1 MLLKT
6 FQVTVLD
13 TVTLF
18 AQELAIAEEKQRKFE
33 QFAAAQGISRPQ
45 DKIGNEAWESIRSK
59 GKLPA
64 SAPHWLERRDTLGRE
79 IYSACLKVPTGG
91 GKTVIGAH
99 AVDRVMDSLYSR
111 RSGLVIWFVPSE
123 AIYTQTLK
131 AFTKPGHPYRL
142 ALENAANGR
151 LKIFDKRSQI
161 SKTDLESCLCVLVV
175 MLQATVREKSDVLR
189 VFRGSG
195 AFHGL
200 FPNVEDQAGND
211 ALRQVVGNLDV
222 LSADEQGIPGVSVR
236 HSLANVLRCQRPLFV
251 IDEGHRAYTE
261 LARQALDDLN
271 PSFVLE
277 LTATPN
283 ANGHQSNVL
292 ASVSGMQLKAAEL
305 IKLPINL
312 TALIGQKWQIAV
324 KRARDI
330 RDDLE
335 KAAKVEQ
342 RHTGRHIRPIVLIRV
357 EQTGARAQGEA
368 TSKRIHV
375 DDVKQYL
382 ISTLRVSESWIRL
395 KTATVNEIADED
407 LLDSSCPVRFILTKD
422 ALREGWDC
430 PFAYVL
436 VVLNAK
442 TGKTAITQMTG
453 RVLRQPFASVANDP
467 KLNESYV
474 VCLTEDVEDS
484 VNAVCAGLEQEGMTD
499 ARAFVKA
506 SVAISNSWLSVKRS
520 PVLKGDFLLPVIAIK
535 SGQAWVPFHPERDL
549 LPHLDW
555 EAISLPD
562 VSKFVPSQDER
573 TSEISVGLR
582 SVNGNLAFTYGVQQV
597 HLMEPA
603 ADAYAPAVEA
613 LRSVIPNSWLARD
626 IIRAAESERGAAG
639 VKPEQFAGDRL
650 NLARF
655 LISQLAPVVDDLL
668 KAKFLQ
674 LCEVGTVQLVACAKT
689 GFGVPVP
696 NSVAV
701 LLSSNDSPLKHAD
714 GSRLAKNA
722 FSATYK
728 SEVNDLE
735 QRALRFIDA
744 SPAISWWWRVPVR
757 GPWGLQGWRRDA
769 VYPDFVAFAHI
780 EEKDYL
786 LAIETKGAHLAGN
799 DDTKYKSALLEALQS
814 NYQGITREVTKGKPA
829 PAKVAAS
836 FKGLLLVQLPNQ
848 QTNLAEHLPPPA
860 APAPKAQVRG
870 SGGTRR
876 RLSGLTGRKS

>member
-18 AQELAIAEEKQRKFE
+18 AQSLATAQQSQQKFE
-33 QFAAAQGISRPQ
+33 QFAAAQGMSRPK
-45 DKIGNEAWESIRSK
+45 DKVGNEAWEILRSK
-59 GKLPA
+59 GNLPPG
-64 SAPHWLERRDTLGRE
+64 APQWLERRDPLGRE
-79 IYSACLKVPTGG
+79 IYAACLKVPTGG
-91 GKTVIGAH
+91 GKTLIGAH
-99 AVDRVMDSLYSR
+99 AVGRVMDSLYGR
-111 RSGLVIWFVPSE
+111 KTGLVVWFVPSE

-151 LKIFDKRSQI
+151 LKVFDKRSQI
-161 SKTDLESCLCVLVV
+161 SKNDLDSSLCVLVV

-189 VFRGSG
+189 VFRDSG

-200 FPNVEDQAGND
+200 FPSVEDQAGND
-211 ALRQVVGNLDV
+211 ALRQMVGNLDL

-261 LARQALDDLN
+261 LAWQALNDLN

-292 ASVSGMQLKAAEL
+292 VSVSGVELKAAEL

-312 TALIGQKWQIAV
+312 NALIGQKWQLAV

-335 KAAKVEQ
+335 KAARADQ
-342 RHTGRHIRPIVLIRV
+342 RSTGRHIRPIVLIRV
-357 EQTGARAQGEA
+357 EATGARTQGDA
-368 TSKRIHV
+368 ASKRIHV
-375 DDVKQYL
+375 DDVKEYL
-382 ISTLRVSESWIRL
+382 TSTLRVSESWIRL

-453 RVLRQPFASVANDP
+453 RVLRQPSASLAGDP

-474 VCLTEDVEDS
+474 VCISEDVGDA
-484 VNAVCAGLEQEGMTD
+484 VNAVCTGLEQEGMTD
-499 ARAFVKA
+499 AGAFVKA
-506 SVAISNSWLSVKRS
+506 GVATPSSWNSVKRS
-520 PVLKGDFLLPVIAIK
+520 SVLKGDFLLPLVAIK
-535 SGQAWVPFHPERDL
+535 SGQGWVPFHPERDL
-549 LPHLDW
+549 LPRLDW
-555 EAISLPD
+555 KAIPVPD
-562 VSKFVPSQDER
+562 VSKFVPSHDQR
-573 TSEISVGLR
+573 TAEVAVGLR
-582 SVNGNLAFTYGVQQV
+582 SVNGKLAFAYGTQQGRAA
-597 HLMEPA
+597 EPT
-603 ADAYAPAVEA
+603 ADAYAPAVET
-613 LRSVIPNSWLARD
+613 LRPVIPNSWLACD
-626 IIRAAESERGAAG
+626 VIRNAESKRGAAG
-639 VKPEQFAGDRL
+639 VKPEQFAGDRME
-650 NLARF
+650 LARF
-655 LISQLAPVVDDLL
+655 LVAQLGPVVDGLL
-668 KAKFLQ
+668 EAKFLE
-674 LCEVGTVQLVACAKT
+674 LCQAGTVKLVACAKT

-696 NSVAV
+696 DSIDI
-701 LLSSNDSPLKHAD
+701 LRSSIDPPVQHAD
-714 GSRLAKNA
+714 GRRLAKNA
-722 FSATYK
+722 FSNTYK

-735 QRALRFIDA
+735 QRTLRLMDA
-744 SPAISWWWRVPVR
+744 SPATSWWWRIPVR

-769 VYPDFVAFAHI
+769 VYPDFVALANV
-780 EEKDYL
+780 DGYDCL

-799 DDTKYKSALLEALQS
+799 DDTKYKSTLLATLQS
-814 NYQGITREVTKGKPA
+814 NYQGTVGVPA
-829 PAKVAAS
+829 TSPR
-836 FKGLLLVQLPNQ
+836 FQ
-848 QTNLAEHLPPPA
+848 
-860 APAPKAQVRG
+860 
-870 SGGTRR
+870 
-876 RLSGLTGRKS
+876 